1 MAEKTDIC
9 KALQWA
15 LTEIIEE
22 SCDDTSEEPTDV
34 FEIGE
39 TYPPYSI
46 DSHQDNWAI
55 DIDHVFLVD
64 HPSRVSDDDDVIEV
78 PHVGCVRVYGVSRSI
93 AYNLAEI
100 IVEALNNN
108 RT

>member
-1 MAEKTDIC
+1 MNDIC
-9 KALQWA
+9 KALQRA
-15 LTEIIEE
+15 LTEVIEE
-22 SCDDTSEEPTDV
+22 SRDDIPEEPTDV
-34 FEIGE
+34 YEIGE

-46 DSHQDNWAI
+46 DSYQDNWAI

-64 HPSRVSDDDDVIEV
+64 HPSRVSDDDDVIEA